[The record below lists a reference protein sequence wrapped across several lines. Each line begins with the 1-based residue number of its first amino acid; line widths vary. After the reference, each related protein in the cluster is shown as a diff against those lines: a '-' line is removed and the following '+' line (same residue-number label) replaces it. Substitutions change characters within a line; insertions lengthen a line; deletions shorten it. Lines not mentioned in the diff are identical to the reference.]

1 MIWNNEILFVHV
13 PKTAGMSMTDLLTEY
28 LKRPVFNTGPFDKQ
42 TVENGVTN
50 LPGRRHETLPDAA
63 SFFSNKNMCLEDFEK
78 IFAVMRNPY
87 DLELSRYTYLRKNL
101 PQDRGKAQDIAMAND
116 FKDYLKVAPFFG
128 MNPPR
133 LDLYYQLNGSLPSNL
148 VVLKFERL
156 RDDIHTYLKP
166 YLEGDYELPH
176 HNVSKHQDYLEVY
189 DIEMEQLCFDRNR
202 WFFEKGFYSRLD
214 FI

>member
-1 MIWNNEILFVHV
+1 M
-13 PKTAGMSMTDLLTEY
+13 
-28 LKRPVFNTGPFDKQ
+28 
-42 TVENGVTN
+42 VENGVTS
-50 LPGRRHETLPDAA
+50 LPGRRHETLFDAA
-63 SFFSNKNMCLEDFEK
+63 SFFSYRNMRLEDFEK

-87 DLELSRYTYLRKNL
+87 DLELSRYAYLRKNL
-101 PQDRGKAQDIAMAND
+101 PQDKGEAQTIAMAHE
-116 FKDYLKVAPFFG
+116 FKDYLRQAPFFG

-133 LDLYYQLNGSLPSNL
+133 LDLYYQLNGILLPNL

-176 HNVSKHQDYLEVY
+176 HNVSNHQDYLEVY